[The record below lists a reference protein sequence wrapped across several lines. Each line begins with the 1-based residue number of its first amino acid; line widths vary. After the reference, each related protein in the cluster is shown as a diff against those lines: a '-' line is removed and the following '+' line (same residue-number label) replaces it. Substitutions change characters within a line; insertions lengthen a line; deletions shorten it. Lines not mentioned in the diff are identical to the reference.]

1 MRVTGGLLEKV
12 LNMGLL
18 ECISSFLKQKL
29 DCLNRK
35 QKSLNFGF
43 LEGNFQRKVGSEFM

>member
-1 MRVTGGLLEKV
+1 MQVTRGLLEKF
-12 LNMGLL
+12 LNLGLL

-29 DCLNRK
+29 ECLNRT
-35 QKSLNFGF
+35 QKSLNFDF